1 MKMSRKRVLFT
12 ALVALL
18 GFGMT
23 PLFASQMSGMQMPA
37 ASQNDKSQKSLDA
50 EMMNHQ
56 KEMQTL
62 LAKLQTSFQAIVNA
76 SDSNG
81 YVRDKSIVKAHE
93 ADITAL
99 RNAVRNHKLFLIDY
113 ERECGVNS
121 KQHDAMI
128 QHQEHMKAILYDVV
142 DTFSSY
148 EDANDASI
156 DQQPDPVEDAL
167 NVHRQ
172 AIKELKDAIAQHNQA
187 MTQMMKTCSTK
198 SHE

>member
-1 MKMSRKRVLFT
+1 MSHKPVLFT
-12 ALVALL
+12 AIVALL

-23 PLFASQMSGMQMPA
+23 PLFASQMPGMQMST
-37 ASQNDKSQKSLDA
+37 ASQTDKSQKSLDA
-50 EMMNHQ
+50 EMMSHQ

-62 LAKLQTSFQAIVNA
+62 LVKLQASFQAIVNA

-93 ADITAL
+93 ADITAF

-113 ERECGVNS
+113 ERECGVNR

-128 QHQEHMKAILYDVV
+128 QHQEHMKSILYDLG
-142 DTFSSY
+142 DTFAAY
-148 EDANDASI
+148 EDANNTSI
-156 DQQPDPVEDAL
+156 DQQPNPVEYAMKA
-167 NVHRQ
+167 HRQ
-172 AIKELKDAIAQHNQA
+172 AITELKDAIAQHNQA
-187 MTQMMKTCSTK
+187 MTQMIKTCSAK

>member
-1 MKMSRKRVLFT
+1 MSHKPVLFT
-12 ALVALL
+12 AIVALL

-23 PLFASQMSGMQMPA
+23 PLFASQMPGMPMPA
-37 ASQNDKSQKSLDA
+37 TSQTDSQKSLDA
-50 EMMNHQ
+50 EMMSHQ

-62 LAKLQTSFQAIVNA
+62 LAKLQASFQAIVNA

-113 ERECGVNS
+113 ERECGVNR
-121 KQHDAMI
+121 KQHDAMM

-167 NVHRQ
+167 SAHRR
-172 AIKELKDAIAQHNQA
+172 AMKELGDAIAQHKQA

-198 SHE
+198 SLE